1 MNRRVAAIVAV
12 AAAAGVVAVAGTDSA
27 RAFNPC
33 DSLRAARNHHSA
45 NGDIE
50 YAQTLTGLMSSYD
63 CPSGAYGNGLGTNAG
78 IQGRNY

>member
-1 MNRRVAAIVAV
+1 MNRRVAAIVAT
-12 AAAAGVVAVAGTDSA
+12 AAAAGVVAVAGAGAA

-33 DSLRAARNHHSA
+33 DALLAARNYHSA
-45 NGDIE
+45 NGDVD
-50 YAQTLTGLMSSYD
+50 YAQTLTGMMSSYD